1 MWLAIKAPALMEPS
15 YETPFPTVVP
25 KANAD
30 CEIGKHHASHFLS
43 TFCCSQLTR
52 AITWQACECDKVNLD
67 STMDRKWILLW
78 WNSNCNHSDKRQI
91 GKTHSRLLGVFSKDK
106 HLFMA
111 WVIFFFFFNQDKI
124 WVLWKMAQAQG
135 FVSQDKEN
143 GNSRSGLRQTFREGA
158 VISAVGQGP
167 WAHHSVRCMTKSS
180 TIDASE
186 QKNSEPPHVPLCDDM
201 LLSESQYALAH
212 PLQTVLPNMIFT
224 APRINVNGEINTK
237 IAFS

>member
-1 MWLAIKAPALMEPS
+1 MWLVIKAPALIEWS
-15 YETPFPTVVP
+15 YETPSPTVVP

-43 TFCCSQLTR
+43 TSCCSQLTR

-78 WNSNCNHSDKRQI
+78 WNSNCSHSDKRQI
-91 GKTHSRLLGVFSKDK
+91 GKMHSRLLGVFSKDK

-111 WVIFFFFFNQDKI
+111 WVIFFFLNKDKI

-135 FVSQDKEN
+135 FASQDKED
-143 GNSRSGLRQTFREGA
+143 GNSRWGLRQTFREGA

-167 WAHHSVRCMTKSS
+167 WAHLSVPCMKKSS
-180 TIDASE
+180 TTDASE
-186 QKNSEPPHVPLCDDM
+186 QKNSEPLHVPLCDDM

-212 PLQTVLPNMIFT
+212 PLQTVLPKKLFT
-224 APRINVNGEINTK
+224 VPRINVNGGINRK
-237 IAFS
+237 ISFS